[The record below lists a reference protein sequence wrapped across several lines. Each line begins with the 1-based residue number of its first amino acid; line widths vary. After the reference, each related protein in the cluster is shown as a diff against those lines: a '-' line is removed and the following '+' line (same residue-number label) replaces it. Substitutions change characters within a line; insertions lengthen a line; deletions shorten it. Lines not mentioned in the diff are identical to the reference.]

1 MEMKGER
8 TLAAERATAWKA
20 LNDVSVLQASIPGC
34 ESLTVNAGGG
44 YDLAVNAAI
53 GPVKARF
60 KGTLTLTD
68 VEAPN
73 RYTLRFESQ
82 GGQAGF
88 ARGQANVSLED
99 GAAPK
104 TTILGYV
111 VSAQV
116 GGRLAQ
122 VGSRLI
128 DAAAAAMADQ
138 FFDAFARGLASLTS
152 TASAGPTSAAARAT
166 SPSPARLGLWVLIK
180 SFLRRLFHQ

>member
-8 TLAAERATAWKA
+8 TLAADRATAWKA

-60 KGTLTLTD
+60 KGTLTLAD
-68 VEAPN
+68 VEAPD

-82 GGQAGF
+82 GGPAGF
-88 ARGQANVSLED
+88 ARGEAHVSLED
-99 GAAPK
+99 GAAPP
-104 TTILGYV
+104 TTILRYV

-138 FFDAFARGLASLTS
+138 FFDAFARGLASLAP
-152 TASAGPTSAAARAT
+152 TAAAGPTSTAAPAT
-166 SPSPARLGLWVLIK
+166 SPSPARLGLWALIK
-180 SFLRRLFHQ
+180 SFLRRLFQK

>member
-8 TLAAERATAWKA
+8 TLAADRATAWKA

-34 ESLTVNAGGG
+34 ESLTVNASGG
-44 YDLAVNAAI
+44 YDLAVNAAV

-60 KGTLTLTD
+60 KGTLALTD
-68 VEAPN
+68 VEAPD

-82 GGQAGF
+82 GGPAGF
-88 ARGQANVSLED
+88 ARGEAHVSLED
-99 GAAPK
+99 GAAPQ
-104 TTILGYV
+104 TTTLRYV

-138 FFDAFARGLASLTS
+138 FFDAFARGLASLTP
-152 TASAGPTSAAARAT
+152 TASAGPTSTAT
-166 SPSPARLGLWVLIK
+166 PGSSPPPARLSLWALIR
-180 SFLRRLFHQ
+180 SFLRRLFHR